1 MYIYIFKHSNIFNS
15 KKDTKSIIG
24 TAGIRSILQALSS
37 AGHASIPT
45 VCIGGI
51 NSSNATAVLVE
62 SSAAPAK
69 SLDGI
74 AVVSALVAAEDP
86 AAAARVLLTNVA
98 MGRVPDVV
106 KGVAAG
112 TPLSHNMTNLV
123 SFRERKKKKER
134 ISEFFY

>member
-1 MYIYIFKHSNIFNS
+1 MNS

-24 TAGIRSILQALSS
+24 TAGLRAILLGLAS
-37 AGHASIPT
+37 AGHAAVPT

-51 NSSNATAVLVE
+51 NGANAAAVLAE

-74 AVVSALVAAEDP
+74 AVVSALVAADDP
-86 AAAARVLLTNVA
+86 AAAARDLLAKVVR
-98 MGRVPDVV
+98 GRIPDVIRA
-106 KGVAAG
+106 VAAT

-123 SFRERKKKKER
+123 GFSFLEKK
-134 ISEFFY
+134 